1 MKLSELTGSPCGLG
15 FYIDSLGFSSA
26 LGRKT
31 LLEMRMLSE
40 REAIEE
46 RYRTLQ
52 MFYERIASN
61 AQALLS
67 IQDAL
72 QPIKDIR
79 VTLNRLA
86 LGATLDDIQLFEVK
100 RTALVWEKVRKV
112 VNDAAGSIGLLKTEM
127 SLEEA
132 IDVLDPERQR
142 IESFYVYDCY
152 SPKLAE
158 IRRELRSSEGAG
170 KSELEA
176 LEKEEEAAVLQRLSE
191 ELKPFARRLDEAL
204 EGLAQTDIFCAAA
217 NLMQHDSLCIP
228 KVSENGTSMIVG
240 YSNPQVEAQVE
251 KAGGTYQYC
260 DIVFRSG
267 VPTVLIGANMG
278 GKSVT
283 LKTVALCQYLFQF
296 ALPLP
301 ACNATLP
308 VQDKVFL
315 ITPEDRPV
323 SALSSFGNEMKGI
336 DSMLRGTESGENA
349 LVLLDEPCRSTNPVE
364 GSAMVEALVDLSAG
378 RKNVSL
384 IVATHYRISPEAE
397 CKWLRV
403 AGMENG
409 KMDYALLETSDR
421 EIPHE
426 ALNIARSL
434 DVDPEWI
441 DLAGRILNK

>member
-1 MKLSELTGSPCGLG
+1 M
-15 FYIDSLGFSSA
+15 
-26 LGRKT
+26 
-31 LLEMRMLSE
+31 
-40 REAIEE
+40 
-46 RYRTLQ
+46 
-52 MFYERIASN
+52 
-61 AQALLS
+61 
-67 IQDAL
+67 
-72 QPIKDIR
+72 
-79 VTLNRLA
+79 
-86 LGATLDDIQLFEVK
+86 
-100 RTALVWEKVRKV
+100 
-112 VNDAAGSIGLLKTEM
+112 
-127 SLEEA
+127 
-132 IDVLDPERQR
+132 
-142 IESFYVYDCY
+142 YDCY

-158 IRRELRSSEGAG
+158 IRRELRALAPKVGTGVANPASESREALADDAARND
-170 KSELEA
+170 LEA
-176 LEKEEEAAVLQRLSE
+176 AEKEEEAVVLQSLSE

-217 NLMQHDSLCIP
+217 NLMQHGSLCIP
-228 KVSENGTSMIVG
+228 KIAENGTSMIVG
-240 YSNPQVEAQVE
+240 YSNPQVEVQVE

-260 DIVFRSG
+260 DIVFRRG
-267 VPTVLIGANMG
+267 VPTVVIGANMG

-308 VQDKVFL
+308 IQDKVFL
-315 ITPEDRPV
+315 IIPEDRPV
-323 SALSSFGNEMKGI
+323 SSLSSFGNEMKGI
-336 DSMLRGTESGENA
+336 DSMLRGTQSGEKA

-364 GSAMVEALVDLSAG
+364 GSAMVEALADLAAG
-378 RKNVSL
+378 RKDVSL

-434 DVDPEWI
+434 DVDPEWL